1 MRSLAELR
9 AIAEGPGRED
19 EGASEGATSLC
30 LRARALQAE
39 VASLQELVCYLVE
52 KNERLRKR
60 LQTCERGSGLY
71 GSTE

>member
-1 MRSLAELR
+1 MRAPQKAPR
-9 AIAEGPGRED
+9 AYVSG
-19 EGASEGATSLC
+19 
-30 LRARALQAE
+30 RALQAE